1 MYYVKISRIC
11 TQFSFFSDDCL
22 IVLVY
27 TEIIIFVA
35 IFINYIPIWQ
45 YNTEITI
52 CHFSA
57 IGFVQYHSLFQYFS
71 CCSCS
76 VSMGHSVILWSTS
89 TFRYSS
95 LKSSPLKQMTTRL
108 FSNIFLKMYI

>member
-1 MYYVKISRIC
+1 MLKYLGCVPV
-11 TQFSFFSDDCL
+11 SDDCL
-22 IVLVY
+22 IVLVHVY

-45 YNTEITI
+45 YNTKITFNLSLLSHRV
-52 CHFSA
+52 CA
-57 IGFVQYHSLFQYFS
+57 ILFFIS
-71 CCSCS
+71 VVGVAVS
-76 VSMGHSVILWSTS
+76 VSTGHSIKLWSTA

-108 FSNIFLKMYI
+108 F